1 MNIFISLKARNIINF
16 LKKMKT
22 ESFISKY
29 VKDVL
34 NNSLLLNTCYF
45 YYLLHVITC

>member
-1 MNIFISLKARNIINF
+1 
-16 LKKMKT
+16 MKT

-45 YYLLHVITC
+45 YYLLHVITCCMSFLVECHYLLNVITC